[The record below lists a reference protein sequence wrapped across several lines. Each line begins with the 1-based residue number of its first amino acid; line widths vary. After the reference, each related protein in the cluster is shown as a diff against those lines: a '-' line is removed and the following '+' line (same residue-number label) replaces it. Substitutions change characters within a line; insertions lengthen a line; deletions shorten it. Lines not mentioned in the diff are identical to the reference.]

1 MEACDAKPFERQRP
15 MNSISLA
22 PNFPL
27 QKQPS
32 LGTKFREF
40 LRAAIVR
47 AELLPGQLISEIEM
61 SKRFAIGRQPVRE
74 AFISLAQ
81 EQLVDV
87 LPSRGTYVR
96 KISMNEV
103 IDAWHVREPIEVS
116 IVRQVARKHDAAMIV
131 KLRELVAQQR
141 ESKPGDNEGF
151 LVLDQEFHHTLALMA
166 NRDFAWR
173 VIDSAKAQMDRVCY
187 LSYDIDAP
195 VQELVDDHD
204 EIITAIESKN
214 AQLAVRTMEGHLR
227 KILTAA
233 HSVAEKYPD
242 YFIDESPREW

>member
-1 MEACDAKPFERQRP
+1 
-15 MNSISLA
+15 MNSASSSLT
-22 PNFPL
+22 PIFSL
-27 QKQPS
+27 QESVS
-32 LGTKFREF
+32 LGSKFRQF
-40 LRAAIVR
+40 LRSAIVR

-81 EQLVDV
+81 EHLVDV
-87 LPSRGTYVR
+87 RPSRGTYVR

-116 IVRQVARKHDAAMIV
+116 IVRQVAKKHDPEIIG
-131 KLRELVAQQR
+131 KLRQLVSLQR
-141 ESKPGDNEGF
+141 ACKPGDNEGF
-151 LVLDQEFHHTLALMA
+151 LALDQEFHHTLALLA
-166 NRDFAWR
+166 NREFAWR

-187 LSYDIDAP
+187 LSYDLDSSVDELVADHERIIDA
-195 VQELVDDHD
+195 
-204 EIITAIESKN
+204 IEANNSK
-214 AQLAVRTMEGHLR
+214 QAVRTMEVHLR

-233 HSVAEKYPD
+233 QQVAEKFPD